1 MAMERLRHRFPHTLT
16 LAFDPESGVSRAKAP
31 VMPHVSG
38 RSDHDIALGFVQ
50 EVREIE
56 ATTEEALLLQLAC
69 DACRMSDDSDADA
82 RLDVTEGW
90 KDAV

>member
-1 MAMERLRHRFPHTLT
+1 
-16 LAFDPESGVSRAKAP
+16 
-31 VMPHVSG
+31 MPHVTG
-38 RSDHDIALGFVQ
+38 RSDYDIALGFVQ

-69 DACRMSDDSDADA
+69 DSCRMNDDGDAD
-82 RLDVTEGW
+82 RKLDVPDAAW